1 MMFLLLLV
9 TQISHAQLKFV
20 KSNQEPN
27 TVGEVKVQSLKLINS
42 SIKKVK
48 SKQIGSNKL
57 AEILQQQN
65 EKLDQVN
72 DLLNK
77 LKKERPPLLVKENHS
92 KIRMLARYKAITIKS
107 VVASNVAPGT
117 MILRIN
123 ENIDFDG
130 VTELRC
136 KAFPFEKRVRSKCDK
151 MVIDEDEFDVDAEV
165 LDLDGGDGIIADEW
179 YESKEKEFLAS
190 SLASFLNGVSSASR
204 SQIMTS
210 IGSMPEQNTKNSVLA
225 GLMGM
230 TSNVSNAIQE
240 DVQKVTI
247 GFLNSKKTVMVLF
260 NQSVKLGQTLSP

>member
-1 MMFLLLLV
+1 MIILFLLIA
-9 TQISHAQLKFV
+9 QISQAQLKFV
-20 KSNQEPN
+20 KSPLESKKVNEI
-27 TVGEVKVQSLKLINS
+27 KVQSVKLTQSSSKKNNGKHYG
-42 SIKKVK
+42 SIK
-48 SKQIGSNKL
+48 L
-57 AEILQQQN
+57 DEILQQQN

-72 DLLNK
+72 NLLDK
-77 LKKERPPLLVKENHS
+77 LRKERPPLLLKENHS

-117 MILRIN
+117 MIIRIN

-151 MVIDEDEFDVDAEV
+151 MVIDEDEFDVDAEI

-190 SLASFLNGVSSASR
+190 SMASFLNGVSSASR

-210 IGSMPEQNTKNSVLA
+210 VGNMPEQNSKNSVLA

-230 TSNVSNAIQE
+230 TGNVSNAIQE

-247 GFLNSKKTVMVLF
+247 GFLNSGKSVMVLF
-260 NQSVKLGQTLSP
+260 NQSVKLNQNSSP